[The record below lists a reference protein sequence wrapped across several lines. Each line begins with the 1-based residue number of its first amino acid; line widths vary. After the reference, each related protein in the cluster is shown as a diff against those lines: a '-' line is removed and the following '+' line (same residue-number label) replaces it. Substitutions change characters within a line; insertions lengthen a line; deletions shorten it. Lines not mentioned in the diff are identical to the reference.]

1 MGIVL
6 ERYHAMNYRLEF
18 VERRKR
24 ICKIF
29 SEAIA
34 SPIFCWLLGK
44 VFSKVF
50 SYAGGALFQAG
61 LTVLDKQRC

>member
-29 SEAIA
+29 GGIA
-34 SPIFCWLLGK
+34 GWLAEQFSPVMCRGWMANFGK
-44 VFSKVF
+44 RL
-50 SYAGGALFQAG
+50 AAARTRLP
-61 LTVLDKQRC
+61 